1 MPIFN
6 RMLWRLAGKLAKRL
20 ALQPQPAVN
29 LDLTH
34 GRFAQL
40 QSLAGRIEH
49 SVRRGWPVALQH
61 CVRELQTQL
70 VRSRRHLDE
79 VAESLSTPLRYELPT
94 QRSLYEELQ
103 TLSDEFED
111 VRFDLREETISV
123 ITAPITLEE
132 IELGRFRVVLGGKDL
147 VTGLFQVIAVDANP
161 AVSRP
166 DITHPHVYDNRLC
179 EGDAT
184 VPLQNALWEGR
195 FGDFFLIVQQTL
207 LTYNSSSPYV
217 SLSDWNGTRCRICD
231 DSVNEEDSCC
241 CDRCEQDVCAG
252 CSTYCNNC
260 CQNACD
266 DCRETCSHCEERS
279 CASCLAVC
287 PDCRLKYC
295 SNCLINQLCEDCD
308 AARNEESNTEA
319 EEESNTSSESAVH
332 TDRVGEVA
340 VSA

>member
-1 MPIFN
+1 MPTFN
-6 RMLWRLAGKLAKRL
+6 RMLWRLAGKLANRL

-29 LDLTH
+29 VDLTLT
-34 GRFAQL
+34 RFAPL
-40 QSLAGRIEH
+40 QSLAGRIEQ
-49 SVRRGWPVALQH
+49 SIRRGWPIALQH

-70 VRSRRHLDE
+70 VRTCRHLDD
-79 VAESLSTPLRYELPT
+79 VAKSLRTPLRSELPT
-94 QRSLYEELQ
+94 QRFLYEELK

-111 VRFDLREETISV
+111 VEFDLREETISV
-123 ITAPITLEE
+123 ISIPITFDD
-132 IELGRFRVVLGGKDL
+132 IELGRFRVVLNGKDL
-147 VTGLFQVIAVDANP
+147 VTGLFQVIARTPNP

-184 VPLQNALWEGR
+184 VPLQNALWDGR
-195 FGDFFLIVQQTL
+195 FCDFFPIVQQTL

-231 DSVNEEDSCC
+231 DSVSDDDSCC
-241 CDRCEQDVCAG
+241 CDHCEQDVCDS
-252 CSTYCNNC
+252 CSTYCDHC
-260 CQNACD
+260 CQTACD

-295 SNCLINQLCEDCD
+295 SSCLINQLCEDCD

-319 EEESNTSSESAVH
+319 EESDTSGEPAVY
-332 TDRVGEVA
+332 TDRVGEA
-340 VSA
+340 AIPA